1 MFVKH
6 GDATKSYSF
15 EKTSSKCARCNSNYI
30 IVDSKKVCKC
40 SEDERVLKANKIL
53 TQEDFSTNFD
63 KLNFLSFEITE
74 T

>member
-6 GDATKSYSF
+6 GDSTKSYSI
-15 EKTSSKCARCNSNYI
+15 EKLSAKCTACNSNYI
-30 IVDSKKVCKC
+30 NVNGREVCKC

-63 KLNFLSFEITE
+63 KLSE
-74 T
+74 